1 MNNLIAF
8 FEIPTVDFYRA
19 INFYETIL
27 GLKLSVFECETE
39 KMACFIEQGEVV
51 GALFYA
57 PSYQPSPDGILIHFN
72 SQDIEDTAKNY
83 IISSTQE
90 LRWIRSALRPFVYWR
105 FACLCSLLIIPC
117 ICWIM

>member
-19 INFYETIL
+19 INFYETI
-27 GLKLSVFECETE
+27 FECETE
-39 KMACFIEQGEVV
+39 KMACFIEQGEAV

-72 SQDIEDTAKNY
+72 SQDIEDTLSKVLDKGGK
-83 IISSTQE
+83 I
-90 LRWIRSALRPFVYWR
+90 
-105 FACLCSLLIIPC
+105 IIPKTK
-117 ICWIM
+117 IEAENKGYFAVLEDSEGNHVGIYEK